1 MVMSKTALAKKK
13 KPKVAQPSGGM
24 RQMAAGEFKAKCLAI
39 MDEVNETGR
48 PLLVTKRGEP
58 SIKVFPARNG
68 DNKKKG
74 SILGRLEGII
84 KINGDPDDL
93 VKPIFPLEDWDML
106 K

>member
-13 KPKVAQPSGGM
+13 KPKAAKSLGGI

-48 PLLVTKRGEP
+48 PLVVTKRGEP
-58 SIKVFPARNG
+58 VIEVFPARNR
-68 DNKKKG
+68 NKKKD
-74 SILGRLEGII
+74 SIIGRLEGVM

>member
-1 MVMSKTALAKKK
+1 MVMSKTALQKKK
-13 KPKVAQPSGGM
+13 KPKAAGTLTGV

-48 PLLVTKRGEP
+48 PLVVTKRGKP
-58 SIKVFPARNG
+58 TIKVVPIRG
-68 DNKKKG
+68 GNKAKP
-74 SILGRLEGII
+74 SFLGRLEGIM